1 MRRFLKPGTVLS
13 AVAVVFA
20 MSGTAVAGSLITS
33 KNIKD
38 GTIKTRDIS
47 KGAITDDRLA
57 SDVRAE
63 LAKIRPGRTAGA
75 QGCYRRSGS
84 ARRQG

>member
-13 AVAVVFA
+13 AIAVVFA

-38 GTIKTRDIS
+38 GTI
-47 KGAITDDRLA
+47 
-57 SDVRAE
+57 
-63 LAKIRPGRTAGA
+63 
-75 QGCYRRSGS
+75 
-84 ARRQG
+84 